1 MIMKI
6 YIKDWAL
13 IIASLIIASAML
25 FVDPNRP
32 QPLVAIAYI
41 TLAVMVAGHYFKG
54 LRDDENKRNRE
65 TQDHATL
72 KPDKKPEILN
82 EKK

>member
-1 MIMKI
+1 MKI

-13 IIASLIIASAML
+13 IIAALIIASAML

-32 QPLVAIAYI
+32 QPMVALAYI

-54 LRDDENKRNRE
+54 LHDNENKSEN
-65 TQDHATL
+65 L
-72 KPDKKPEILN
+72 KDKKPEILN